1 MTQASFVSTATFVV
15 IVAVVF
21 GLLLLA
27 VRPTAAE
34 GGPQRWGIAALV
46 LAGWIIVPAVLTRA
60 HLLDRYVPMPAPALV
75 MVGVINAATLVLAL
89 SSFGA
94 RMAASV
100 PLAVLVGYQGF
111 RLPLE
116 VVLHRVYSEGAL
128 PVQMTWSGRNF
139 DVVTGALAIVMAIA
153 VWKGV
158 AGRGAVMLW
167 NVLGLALLVNV
178 VAVAVLS
185 TPTSFRVFTE
195 GPPVLVPS
203 TYPWVWLATLLVPA
217 ALFGH
222 VVVFRALGR
231 QRSGVLQPEA

>member
-1 MTQASFVSTATFVV
+1 M
-15 IVAVVF
+15 VF
-21 GLLLLA
+21 GLLVLA
-27 VRPTAAE
+27 VRRAAAE
-34 GGPQRWGIAALV
+34 GGQPRWGIAALV

-60 HLLDRYVPMPAPALV
+60 HLLDRYAPLPPPALV

-100 PLAVLVGYQGF
+100 PLAALVGYQGF

-116 VVLHRVYSEGAL
+116 MVLHRAYSEGAL

-139 DVVTGALAIVMAIA
+139 DVVTGALAIVLAIA

-167 NVLGLALLVNV
+167 NVLGLGLLVNV

-203 TYPWVWLATLLVPA
+203 TYPWVWLATFLVPA

-222 VVVFRALGR
+222 VVVFQALVR
-231 QRSGVLQPEA
+231 QRSDVLKPEP

>member
-1 MTQASFVSTATFVV
+1 MTEASFVSTATFVV

-21 GLLLLA
+21 GLLVLA
-27 VRPTAAE
+27 VRRTAAE

-100 PLAVLVGYQGF
+100 PLAALVGYQGF

-116 VVLHRVYSEGAL
+116 VVLHRVYNEGAL

-139 DVVTGALAIVMAIA
+139 DVVTGALAVVLAIA

-203 TYPWVWLATLLVPA
+203 TYPWVWLATFLVPA

-222 VVVFRALGR
+222 VVVFRALAR
-231 QRSGVLQPEA
+231 QRSDVLRPGA